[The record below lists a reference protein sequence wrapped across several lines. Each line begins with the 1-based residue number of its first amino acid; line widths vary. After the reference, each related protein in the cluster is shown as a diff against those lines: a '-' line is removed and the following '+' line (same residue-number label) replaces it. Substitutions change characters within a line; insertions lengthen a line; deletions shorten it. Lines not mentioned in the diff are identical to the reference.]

1 MGVSAMATENER
13 LAELAADFL
22 ARSREETPAERQ
34 AREAWLAEDP
44 HHLRIYRS
52 LEQLDKDAT
61 ALLDDPELRALL
73 KRNSE

>member
-1 MGVSAMATENER
+1 MVLDNER
-13 LAELAADFL
+13 LAQRAADFL

-44 HHLRIYRS
+44 RHLRIYQS

>member
-1 MGVSAMATENER
+1 MATENER
-13 LAELAADFL
+13 LAQLAADFL

-34 AREAWLAEDP
+34 AREAWLAKDP
-44 HHLRIYRS
+44 RHLRIYRS

-73 KRNSE
+73 KRDSE